1 MADPSLIMYEEEFRQ
16 IDAELHKLYAQT
28 NAVMTL
34 LVDKNGQLIAS
45 VGQPTDNMDI
55 TSLASLTAGNI
66 AAVGAMAK
74 LLGEKEFS
82 VLFHEGERENIHITL
97 IGRIILVVVFD
108 QRSSLGLVRLRV
120 KKSVETLSKV
130 LDHILQKVDRPAAAG
145 AGGGEKQEADKASP
159 FSEITED
166 DIEKLFG

>member
-55 TSLASLTAGNI
+55 TSLASLTASRTL
-66 AAVGAMAK
+66 AELPLVEMATATSPFLPK
-74 LLGEKEFS
+74 ARNC
-82 VLFHEGERENIHITL
+82 RENT
-97 IGRIILVVVFD
+97 
-108 QRSSLGLVRLRV
+108 
-120 KKSVETLSKV
+120 
-130 LDHILQKVDRPAAAG
+130 
-145 AGGGEKQEADKASP
+145 
-159 FSEITED
+159 
-166 DIEKLFG
+166 